1 MSRYIWVVAAVNL
14 QYISD
19 ILRRTWAFL
28 IAIESA
34 THWSTSYLDMRI
46 RMYLPNYKSIENFHF
61 MAFPMHNRHT
71 GALMYET
78 VINFLDIVDPDWHVQ
93 LLSISNDSA
102 RSMTRGG
109 ARSCEPSVR
118 GCTWMGILDLVWSA
132 SARYFHAACSQWRV
146 EGQFLINSHG
156 LHFVPRPPEET
167 GRRHGHDVSEPF
179 QSLALVQKGLQV
191 VQAASSRTAGIHR
204 AQAPRFLSTS
214 GVVMLLARYAVLH
227 RQQC

>member
-28 IAIESA
+28 IAIETA
-34 THWSTSYLDMRI
+34 THWSTSYLDLRI

-109 ARSCEPSVR
+109 
-118 GCTWMGILDLVWSA
+118 
-132 SARYFHAACSQWRV
+132 Q
-146 EGQFLINSHG
+146 
-156 LHFVPRPPEET
+156 
-167 GRRHGHDVSEPF
+167 
-179 QSLALVQKGLQV
+179 
-191 VQAASSRTAGIHR
+191 
-204 AQAPRFLSTS
+204 
-214 GVVMLLARYAVLH
+214 GVVNRLCEAALEWVYWIWCGAHQLDIFMQHVVSDVLKDSF
-227 RQQC
+227 